1 MWNYPFTLHVRLN
14 AGCKIECQHTQQSQ
28 KKKKKKKKWHW
39 SSCDTQ
45 WSCHQKTNFPVTRR
59 KSQKRCINHPATCN
73 NHAIKIRI
81 VLQNTTIPKR
91 KNASIVQWHV
101 MIMPLKEDCPATRNN
116 NQKKRK
122 RKRKKRDALII
133 QQHATIM
140 PSKDDCP
147 ACYEMVLRNLPFIF
161 VDHMDV
167 NPTYWEKVVSWDTVL
182 RYTFSTTICLST
194 RFAHSI

>member
-1 MWNYPFTLHVRLN
+1 MTHNDHAIKRRISLWHVENRKKDALIILRH
-14 AGCKIECQHTQQSQ
+14 ATIMSSKYELSCETQQSQ
-28 KKKKKKKKWHW
+28 K
-39 SSCDTQ
+39 
-45 WSCHQKTNFPVTRR
+45 
-59 KSQKRCINHPATCN
+59 
-73 NHAIKIRI
+73 
-81 VLQNTTIPKR
+81 

-140 PSKDDCP
+140 PSKDDCL

-161 VDHMDV
+161 VDHVDV

-182 RYTFSTTICLST
+182 RYTFSTTIFLST
-194 RFAHSI
+194 RFARSI